1 MMEFIVLGQVPGT
14 SIYLSFST
22 VAILIGIVAATTAVY
37 TTVSPRR
44 SIKKDIQKIQEIA
57 L

>member
-37 TTVSPRR
+37 AAVSPRR